1 MLLMRKLLCK
11 KVRSHNLK
19 QKLVFTYKINE
30 ETSKS

>member
-19 QKLVFTYKINE
+19 QKLMFTCKISE
-30 ETSKS
+30 EKSKN